1 MKKTTKKNTKKK
13 KYEYKKHVVLLTCIL
28 TLVMGILIGS
38 FVYRY
43 TRGETLLQSGS
54 KINDIK
60 NYLSVTNTARKFS
73 SKDYTIIFG
82 PYGYNLKNNKDYYL
96 LIDSR
101 NSDKVTYSYGTYV
114 QESNHIDLDN
124 GEKVYISDDGLRY
137 NDSTL
142 SIDKENFDY
151 YTYKDEESRYLIIRN
166 TKKNLNYLLYVNTRK
181 NSITVMNDSYTE
193 SDDYITLSDGTLFTK
208 GSDNSHITYNSV
220 QMNVGK

>member
-13 KYEYKKHVVLLTCIL
+13 KYEYKKPVVAITCVL
-28 TLVMGILIGS
+28 TLVLGILVGS

-43 TRGETLLQSGS
+43 TKGETLLQGGS
-54 KINDIK
+54 KVNDIK

-73 SKDYTIIFG
+73 NKEYTIILS

-96 LIDSR
+96 LIDSS
-101 NSDKVTYSYGTYV
+101 NPEKVNYSYGTYI

-124 GEKVYISDDGLRY
+124 GEKLYISDDGLKY
-137 NDSTL
+137 KESTL
-142 SIDKENFDY
+142 SIDKENYQY
-151 YTYKDEESRYLIIRN
+151 YTYKDESSRYLLIKN
-166 TKKNLNYLLYVNTRK
+166 TKKNVNYILYINTRK

-208 GSDNSHITYNSV
+208 GDDNSHITYNSV
-220 QMNVGK
+220 QMNLGK